1 MHAHK
6 NSDINISLSHLF
18 LVSCVSSIWHKYIY
32 FLHVHQGIGHGA
44 TKAVILCPIVK
55 GSCYIN
61 MKQEARFAVLDL
73 LRIVHYM
80 LQLTDTALVILVNS
94 VAR

>member
-1 MHAHK
+1 
-6 NSDINISLSHLF
+6 
-18 LVSCVSSIWHKYIY
+18 
-32 FLHVHQGIGHGA
+32 
-44 TKAVILCPIVK
+44 
-55 GSCYIN
+55 

-80 LQLTDTALVILVNS
+80 LPLTDTALVILVNS